1 MILKKIVEHKKGEV
15 DRLLNQG
22 LPAYPEE
29 VEPPRGFEEALDS
42 YPGISLI
49 AEAKKASPSKG
60 LIRPDFDPVAI
71 GRSYEAAGV
80 QAMSILTDEN
90 FFRGSLEYIPLV
102 RREVNLPV
110 LRKDFIIHEIQIKEA
125 RHFGADAVL
134 FICAILEENQLRDYL
149 TMSREL
155 GMDSLV
161 EVHDEWELEMAL
173 KAGSGL
179 IGINNRNLQ
188 DFSVDLGTTLR
199 VLREIPDGIAVVSES
214 GIKDHEDIRKLES
227 AGVTAVLVGESL
239 MRAEDPAAAVRSL
252 MGR

>member
-1 MILKKIVEHKKGEV
+1 MILNKIVEYKKGEV
-15 DRLLNQG
+15 NRLLSQG
-22 LPAYPEE
+22 LPSCQEE
-29 VEPPRGFEEALDS
+29 VEPPRGFEEALVS
-42 YPGISLI
+42 CPGISLI
-49 AEAKKASPSKG
+49 AEAKKASPSQG

-90 FFRGSLEYIPLV
+90 FFQGSLEYISRV
-102 RREVNLPV
+102 RREVSLPI
-110 LRKDFIIHEIQIKEA
+110 LRKDFIIHEIQVKEA
-125 RHFGADAVL
+125 RRFGADAIL
-134 FICAILEENQLRDYL
+134 LICAILEESRLRDYL
-149 TMSREL
+149 ALSREL

-173 KAGSGL
+173 KADSGL

-188 DFSVDLGTTLR
+188 DFSVDLETTLR
-199 VLREIPDGIAVVSES
+199 VLREIPAGIEVVSES

-239 MRAEDPAAAVRSL
+239 MRAEDPAEAVRSL